1 MKKII
6 PLCLMFLIFLVSCTQ
21 NKFSNETEIHVKI
34 LKVNDRYLSIK
45 YRIGNDEVFD
55 DIVLQAEAQR
65 LMLGKTK
72 NITLKL
78 VTSGQDHEGRKES
91 TAKYYYGINYIGSS
105 KVFKDYDTL
114 LRLAQKNPSLFT
126 WVVKDGN
133 FIKKKKEKDTEIK
146 ELTDTKEVKKL

>member
-6 PLCLMFLIFLVSCTQ
+6 ILCLMFLIFMVGCTQ
-21 NKFSNETEIHVKI
+21 NQFSNETEIHVKI
-34 LKVNDRYLSIK
+34 LKVNSSYMSIK
-45 YRIGNDEVFD
+45 YRLGNDEVFD

-78 VTSGQDHEGRKES
+78 VTTGLDHEGRKES

-105 KVFKDYDTL
+105 KIFKDYDTL
-114 LRLAQKNPSLFT
+114 LRLAQKNPSLFI
-126 WVVKDGN
+126 WKVKDGS
-133 FIKKKKEKDTEIK
+133 FVKDKEKEKIKTIEIS
-146 ELTDTKEVKKL
+146 DEVKKL

>member
-1 MKKII
+1 MRKII
-6 PLCLMFLIFLVSCTQ
+6 PLCLMFLIFIVGCTQ

-34 LKVNDRYLSIK
+34 LKVTDAYMSIN
-45 YRIGNDEVFD
+45 YRLGNDEVFD

-65 LMLGKTK
+65 YMLGRTK

-78 VTSGQDHEGRKES
+78 VTSGLDRECKKEA

-114 LRLAQKNPSLFT
+114 LRLAKKNPSLFH
-126 WVVKDGN
+126 WVVKDGS
-133 FIKKKKEKDTEIK
+133 FVKKSKEKEKIKNIEISDT
-146 ELTDTKEVKKL
+146 VKKL

>member
-6 PLCLMFLIFLVSCTQ
+6 LLCLMFLIFMVGCTQ
-21 NKFSNETEIHVKI
+21 NQFSNETEIHVKI
-34 LKVNDRYLSIK
+34 LKVNSSYMSIK
-45 YRIGNDEVFD
+45 YRLGNDEVFD

-78 VTSGQDHEGRKES
+78 VTTGLDHEGRKES

-105 KVFKDYDTL
+105 KIFKDYDTL
-114 LRLAQKNPSLFT
+114 LRLAQKNPSLFI
-126 WVVKDGN
+126 WKVKDGS
-133 FIKKKKEKDTEIK
+133 FVKDKEKEKIKTIEIS
-146 ELTDTKEVKKL
+146 DEVKKL

>member
-1 MKKII
+1 MRKII
-6 PLCLMFLIFLVSCTQ
+6 PLCLMFLIFIVGCTQ
-21 NKFSNETEIHVKI
+21 NQFSNETEVHVKI
-34 LKVNDRYLSIK
+34 LNVNSSYMSIK
-45 YRIGNDEVFD
+45 YRLGNDEVFD

-65 LMLGKTK
+65 YMLGRTK

-78 VTSGQDHEGRKES
+78 VTSGLDHEGKKEA

-133 FIKKKKEKDTEIK
+133 CVSEDKEKEKIK
-146 ELTDTKEVKKL
+146 NIEVSDKVKKL